1 MVELREEEG
10 EDEGD
15 GGKITTRIRKV
26 IDFVF
31 CRRSGELGV
40 GMFLRRDAVSCWIGF
55 GEGRRGSGE
64 YSSCCCPTEKL
75 AATQNLR

>member
-26 IDFVF
+26 RF
-31 CRRSGELGV
+31 C
-40 GMFLRRDAVSCWIGF
+40 FLSALW
-55 GEGRRGSGE
+55 
-64 YSSCCCPTEKL
+64 
-75 AATQNLR
+75 

>member
-26 IDFVF
+26 IDFL
-31 CRRSGELGV
+31 S
-40 GMFLRRDAVSCWIGF
+40 AQW
-55 GEGRRGSGE
+55 
-64 YSSCCCPTEKL
+64 
-75 AATQNLR
+75 